1 MKTKFVVAAVAAA
14 FSFAGAAL
22 AHIPVDTST
31 GHYEWRSAPQH
42 GPRAPLAA
50 PQRVWVA
57 DDVAQTDFPMMH
69 RENAA
74 ACRAMMPG
82 KAG

>member
-1 MKTKFVVAAVAAA
+1 MKTKFVVAAMAAA
-14 FSFAGAAL
+14 YSFAGAAL
-22 AHIPVDTST
+22 AHAPADTT
-31 GHYEWRSAPQH
+31 GHYEWRATPQY

-57 DDVAQTDFPMMH
+57 DSTAQTDCPMIYG
-69 RENAA
+69 ENAA

>member
-1 MKTKFVVAAVAAA
+1 MKTRFVVAAVTAA
-14 FSFAGAAL
+14 FSFAGAAS
-22 AHIPVDTST
+22 AAPADVST
-31 GHYEWRSAPQH
+31 GHYEWRAAPSY

-57 DDVAQTDFPMMH
+57 DSMAQTD
-69 RENAA
+69 
-74 ACRAMMPG
+74 CLMMPG

>member
-1 MKTKFVVAAVAAA
+1 MKAKFVVAAVVAA
-14 FSFAGAAL
+14 FSFAGAAS
-22 AHIPVDTST
+22 AAPADAST
-31 GHYEWRSAPQH
+31 GHYEWRAASQH
-42 GPRAPLAA
+42 GPRAPLTA

-57 DDVAQTDFPMMH
+57 DSMALADCPMMH
-69 RENAA
+69 GENAA

>member
-1 MKTKFVVAAVAAA
+1 MKTKFVVAAVVAA
-14 FSFAGAAL
+14 FAFAGAAN
-22 AHIPVDTST
+22 AAPADAST
-31 GHYEWRSAPQH
+31 GHHESHQAPSY

-57 DDVAQTDFPMMH
+57 DSRAQTNCPMMH
-69 RENAA
+69 GENAA

>member
-1 MKTKFVVAAVAAA
+1 MKTKYVVAAVAAA
-14 FSFAGAAL
+14 FSFAGAAS
-22 AHIPVDTST
+22 AAPADGST
-31 GHYEWRSAPQH
+31 GHYEWRQAPSY

-50 PQRVWVA
+50 PRRVWVA
-57 DDVAQTDFPMMH
+57 GSMAQTDCPMMH
-69 RENAA
+69 GDNAA

>member
-1 MKTKFVVAAVAAA
+1 MKAKFVVAAVVAA
-14 FSFAGAAL
+14 FSFAGAAS
-22 AHIPVDTST
+22 AAPADAST
-31 GHYEWRSAPQH
+31 GHYEWRAASQH

-57 DDVAQTDFPMMH
+57 DRMAQTDCPMMH
-69 RENAA
+69 GENAA